1 MKKLKFI
8 LFIFALILTSNIYS
22 QSEDINLTIIVKDEQ
37 NNTVPGAI
45 ILIDEVKQSRVSNSD
60 GQFKIKLNK
69 APNTIT
75 AFSPTVGIK
84 KIKYDQGQNRVLIII
99 PKGKDFS
106 VVNNVNEKDLNPGQ
120 FNTIYDYL
128 RGNIAGVQVEGTTI
142 TIRGYNSINGNMTP
156 LFILNGTPIEESTF
170 SRIIPLDIQKLSVLK
185 GTETTIYGIRGANGV
200 IVVETK

>member
-128 RGNIAGVQVEGTTI
+128 RGNTLLV
-142 TIRGYNSINGNMTP
+142 Y
-156 LFILNGTPIEESTF
+156 
-170 SRIIPLDIQKLSVLK
+170 K
-185 GTETTIYGIRGANGV
+185 
-200 IVVETK
+200 